1 MGRCSSRGGYNGT
14 RLRSSELYDPA
25 TETWTPTGD
34 LVTGRSEHEA
44 VLLNTG
50 QVLVVG
56 GVGNDGTVATAELY
70 NPATGSWRAT
80 GTPRDL
86 HQNYFTTTLLADGK
100 VLVAGGYVGPLQSS
114 SVGTARAEVYD
125 PATGGWTATS
135 ALTTERV
142 GATAAR
148 LADGRVLVAGG
159 AISVTS
165 TKLASAELYDPA
177 AGSWTATGSPATPRA
192 DATATVLTDG
202 RVLVAGGYNSTD
214 GTLASAEL
222 YTPPGG
228 ASVPPTP
235 SPSPSPPSGA
245 PAPSFA
251 DVPSS
256 YWAYAQITRFAQRGI
271 TTGCDT
277 GLYCPERGV
286 TRAEMAVFLDRTL
299 GQGPLTPAAPT
310 FADVP
315 TSYWAYGYIE
325 RLAALG
331 VTTGCGTDG
340 QGRRLYCPD
349 RGVSRA
355 EMATFIDR
363 ALGQGQATPATPT
376 FADVPASYPAYGYIE
391 AFSGRGITT
400 GCGTDDQGH
409 KLYCPDRGV
418 TRAEMAVFII
428 RAFP

>member
-1 MGRCSSRGGYNGT
+1 MLVAGGYNGT
-14 RLRSSELYDPA
+14 RTRAAELYDPA
-25 TETWTPTGD
+25 SGTWAPTGD
-34 LVTGRSEHEA
+34 LITGRSEHEA

-56 GVGNDGTVATAELY
+56 GIGNDGTVATAELY
-70 NPATGSWRAT
+70 DPATGGWRAT

-86 HQNYFTTTLLADGK
+86 HQNYFTTTTLANGK

-114 SVGTARAEVYD
+114 SIGTERAEIYD
-125 PATGGWTATS
+125 PATGGWTATG
-135 ALTTERV
+135 AMTTERT
-142 GATAAR
+142 GAVAAR

-159 AISVTS
+159 ARSLTS
-165 TKLASAELYDPA
+165 EKFASAELYDPA
-177 AGSWTATGSPATPRA
+177 TGTWAPTGSLATPRA
-192 DATATVLTDG
+192 TAAATILADG
-202 RVLVAGGYNSTD
+202 RVLVAGGYNTTD
-214 GTLASAEL
+214 SALTSAEA
-222 YTPPGG
+222 YTP
-228 ASVPPTP
+228 ASVAPAPP
-235 SPSPSPPSGA
+235 A
-245 PAPSFA
+245 PAPSPAPPSAAPRFA
-251 DVPSS
+251 DVPSG
-256 YWAYAQITRFAQRGI
+256 YWAYDQITRFAQRGI
-271 TTGCDT
+271 TTGCDV

-299 GQGPLTPAAPT
+299 GQGQLTPATPT

-315 TSYWAYGYIE
+315 ADFWAYGYIE

-331 VTTGCGTDG
+331 ITTGCGTNG
-340 QGRRLYCPD
+340 QGHRLYCPE

-363 ALGQGQATPATPT
+363 ALGQSQVTPVTPT
-376 FADVPASYPAYGYIE
+376 FADVPAGYPAYGYIE

-409 KLYCPDRGV
+409 KIYCPDRGV
-418 TRAEMAVFII
+418 TRAEMAVFIV